1 MPDTTIANKAGHDTD
16 TQTLKN
22 QQHVEHL
29 IAVTSNSLDLQSYI
43 DRNYTYHYVNQTW
56 LDYWQR
62 ERSQVEGNTAA
73 AIWGEKVFSEI
84 VKPCI
89 DVALAGELV
98 EYQSMLDFPQRGMR
112 HVDLAY
118 IPARDADGQVVG
130 VVVRVHDIDN
140 LKKMGE
146 TLQVMVKQL
155 EEKNQSQ
162 ERLIHTLSHDLREP
176 VNTLVNF
183 SSLLMEDFS
192 AVLPDEARRYVGFIR
207 SGGERLRIL
216 LNDLLALVR
225 LDQQAVEKQPCNL
238 DEILTGV
245 LLDLDSVISDKHAKI
260 KRDALPTIIG
270 QASLLRLLLQ
280 NLLSNALK
288 FVSRETTPEI
298 SVTAQPAGD
307 EWLFKIIDNGIGISE
322 AYREKV
328 FDLFARLHSR
338 NEYEGTGFGLA
349 ACRRIVELHDG
360 RIWIESAPSGSGCC
374 FCFTLS
380 AKTTVTPATAE

>member
-1 MPDTTIANKAGHDTD
+1 MPDTIISDKASLDTD
-16 TQTLKN
+16 TQALKN
-22 QQHVEHL
+22 QQHIEHL

-43 DRNYTYHYVNQTW
+43 DRRYTYHYVNQTW
-56 LDYWQR
+56 LDYWQL
-62 ERSQVEGNTAA
+62 ERSQVEGRTAA
-73 AIWGEKVFSEI
+73 QIWGEKVFNEI
-84 VKPCI
+84 VKPRI
-89 DVALAGELV
+89 DVALDGELV
-98 EYQSMLDFPQRGMR
+98 EYQSMLDFPQRGLR

-183 SSLLMEDFS
+183 SSLLMEDFG
-192 AVLPDEARRYVGFIR
+192 AALPDEARRYVGFIR

-216 LNDLLALVR
+216 LSDLLALVR
-225 LDQQAVEKQPCNL
+225 LDQQAVHKSPCNL
-238 DEILTGV
+238 DEILDGV
-245 LLDLDSVISDKHAKI
+245 LLDLDSVIADKHAKI
-260 KRDALPTIIG
+260 TRDALPVVTG

-288 FVSRETTPEI
+288 FVDGNTVPQI
-298 SVTAQPAGD
+298 SIRAEAHGD
-307 EWLFKIIDNGIGISE
+307 EWLFRFIDNGIGIAE

-360 RIWIESAPSGSGCC
+360 RIWIESTPTGAGC
-374 FCFTLS
+374 
-380 AKTTVTPATAE
+380 